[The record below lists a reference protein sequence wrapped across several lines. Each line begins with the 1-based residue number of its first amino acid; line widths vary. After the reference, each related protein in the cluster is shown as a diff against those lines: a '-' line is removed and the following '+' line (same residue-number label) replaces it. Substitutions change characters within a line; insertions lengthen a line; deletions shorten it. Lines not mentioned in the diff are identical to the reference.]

1 MDQEANNEPDQQ
13 GRPPSPE
20 GSSEAVAPPPADAP
34 PADTPPAPQIIRHDF
49 AFTGEWQ
56 EYFGIWIVNIL
67 LTIVTLGVYSAW
79 AKVRRQRWFYG
90 HTNVSGAAFE
100 YHARPVQILIGRVVV
115 LALIGGYNLAL
126 NFFPIFGLAVGVAFL
141 FAVPW
146 FIARGLRFNARV
158 TSWRGRRFDFTGT
171 TWGAWPGFILWPM
184 AAYSTGGILAPF
196 ASKSGWSYVLGKARF
211 AGRDV
216 ACDPDLDKLFRQ
228 LGPAILVLVGGVV
241 LAAALIGALA
251 AAGAGGLF
259 DRLSGAIE
267 GEDGGSPAAAL
278 LIAALVYFA
287 LIPFLLMFAL
297 AGLIYRAGVRN
308 VVFNA
313 TVFDGRHMLHSSVNR
328 WRYLGIAVTNFL
340 ATVFSFGLARPWAAV
355 RMAKFMAAAT
365 AIYAAGGLD
374 HYVATE
380 LDEGAAAP
388 AEYLDVEGF
397 DFGF

>member
-1 MDQEANNEPDQQ
+1 MNDI
-13 GRPPSPE
+13 PE
-20 GSSEAVAPPPADAP
+20 LVPPPAAP
-34 PADTPPAPQIIRHDF
+34 AIVRHDF
-49 AFTGEWQ
+49 AFTGEWK

-90 HTNVSGAAFE
+90 HTVVAGSAFE
-100 YHARPVQILIGRVVV
+100 YHARPLQILIGRIIV
-115 LALIGGYNLAL
+115 LVLIAGYNLAI
-126 NFFPIFGLAVGVAFL
+126 NFVPVVGIFIGIAFL

-146 FIARGLRFNARV
+146 FLARGLRFNARV
-158 TSWRGRRFDFTGT
+158 TSWRNRRFDFTGSY
-171 TWGAWPGFILWPM
+171 WGAWPGFILWPM

-211 AGRDV
+211 AGRDI

-228 LGPAILVLVGGVV
+228 LGPAILVIVGGIV
-241 LAAALIGALA
+241 LAVAGVGVLA
-251 AAGAGGLF
+251 VAGAGGVF
-259 DRLSGAIE
+259 DGLTGALN
-267 GEDGGSPAAAL
+267 GGDRDSAAVAL
-278 LIAALVYFA
+278 LIAAMVYFA

-297 AGLIYRAGVRN
+297 AGLVYRAGVRN

-374 HYVATE
+374 HYMATE
-380 LDEGAAAP
+380 LDEGQAAP